1 MNTVTSPVE
10 DAITRETLTSR
21 ILALAGDGRMPY
33 EIADALETTAATV
46 RTVLWRA
53 RKSGAEIPHSPP
65 RRRPP
70 VDTTQKE

>member
-1 MNTVTSPVE
+1 MNMVADPG
-10 DAITRETLTSR
+10 AGAATRETLTRR

-53 RKSGAEIPHSPP
+53 RRGGAEIPHSPP

-70 VDTTQKE
+70 GDTTQKE